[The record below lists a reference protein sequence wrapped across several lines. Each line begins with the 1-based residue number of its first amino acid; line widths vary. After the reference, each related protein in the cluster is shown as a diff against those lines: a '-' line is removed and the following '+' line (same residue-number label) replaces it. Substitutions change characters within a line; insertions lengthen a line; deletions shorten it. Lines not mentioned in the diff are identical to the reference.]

1 MTEDAA
7 VVTVEESSR
16 SVNEGKAKV
25 LLPPN
30 VFYNPVQEFN
40 RDLTIAIISQI
51 AAENWNK
58 KQNTNQVESTETKTD
73 NVNKRLSSDCDDLK
87 DQSNAIDTQLESG
100 HNRVH
105 LLSGKK
111 YDDGI
116 RILEGLAASGLR
128 SVRFALEIP
137 GVKEVVAND
146 FDSVAY
152 DFIKQNAQVN
162 NVNNIVFPSFM
173 DAAMLM
179 YQSRRYDDRFD
190 VIDLDPYGSPAI
202 FLDAAVQSVSDGG
215 MLCITCTDMAVLCG
229 NATETCHAK
238 YGSTSL
244 KARFCHEMALRILL
258 RSIESR
264 ANCYSRFIVPI
275 LSISV
280 DFYCRVFVRVYTG
293 QKKVKDSASKLS
305 LVYHCS
311 SCGAFALQPLVV
323 KTATRNDNFKYSVS
337 TGPPV
342 ESRCGSCNGR
352 YTLGGP
358 IWSAPIHSKSFVQ
371 KVIESVEEGQ
381 SCFGTKQRILGIL
394 NVICEE
400 LENEPLFYDTD
411 HLCTVLHCS
420 AIGFL
425 PMRSALLHRG
435 YSVSLSHANRK
446 SLKTNASS
454 EVIWDVLRCWV
465 KKNPVSCDRLREGSA
480 AATILSKEPSFEA
493 DFSIHPDANPPSRKR
508 GLVRWQINPE
518 RDWGPKPRAARSKE
532 SVEARKLAQDLKCQE
547 RKAKRKADNQVEL
560 QVAAKAYPC
569 KRFRK
574 GSCTLGSECRY
585 SHSKDLMNTSDDKSS
600 RNQQELSGIT
610 DDQI

>member
-7 VVTVEESSR
+7 AVTVEGNSR
-16 SVNEGKAKV
+16 SVNEGKARV

-40 RDLTIAIISQI
+40 RDLTIAVISQI

-58 KQNTNQVESTETKTD
+58 KQDKEQVESTEIKTG
-73 NVNKRLSSDCDDLK
+73 NVNMQSSSDCDDLK
-87 DQSNAIDTQLESG
+87 DQSKAIIDTDLELQSDD
-100 HNRVH
+100 NRVR
-105 LLSGKK
+105 LLSGRK

-146 FDSVAY
+146 FDSIAY
-152 DFIKQNAQVN
+152 DFIKQNAQMN
-162 NVNNIVFPSFM
+162 NVDDIVFPSFM
-173 DAAMLM
+173 DAALLM
-179 YQSRRYDDRFD
+179 YQSRRLHDRFD

-202 FLDAAVQSVSDGG
+202 FLDAAIQSVSDGG

-258 RSIESR
+258 RSIESH

-280 DFYCRVFVRVYTG
+280 DFYCRVFVCVYSG
-293 QKKVKDSASKLS
+293 QKKVKDSVSKLS
-305 LVYHCS
+305 LVYHCGR
-311 SCGAFALQPLVV
+311 CGAFALQPLVV

-342 ESRCGSCNGR
+342 ESRCGSCNGH
-352 YTLGGP
+352 YALGGP

-425 PMRSALLHRG
+425 PMRF
-435 YSVSLSHANRK
+435 
-446 SLKTNASS
+446 
-454 EVIWDVLRCWV
+454 VLV
-465 KKNPVSCDRLREGSA
+465 LFLNFAP
-480 AATILSKEPSFEA
+480 
-493 DFSIHPDANPPSRKR
+493 
-508 GLVRWQINPE
+508 
-518 RDWGPKPRAARSKE
+518 
-532 SVEARKLAQDLKCQE
+532 
-547 RKAKRKADNQVEL
+547 
-560 QVAAKAYPC
+560 
-569 KRFRK
+569 
-574 GSCTLGSECRY
+574 
-585 SHSKDLMNTSDDKSS
+585 
-600 RNQQELSGIT
+600 
-610 DDQI
+610 